1 MGKDCFCKAKKKRR
15 RCNRNCK
22 KRRRQMRRAIH
33 RFRRARRRRRRA
45 RRRRNGRKVC
55 TLRGDPHIRTF
66 RGQKYN
72 HYKTGWYLAAQGK
85 GFRVTVLQSRSKTWK
100 KRSVIKTIRVQ
111 TKGRKVSIF
120 KASRTKACSKKGKT
134 FRIPGGKVSVKTS
147 CRKHA
152 KDHHLNVR
160 IALKSTKGVR
170 GSCAVKV
177 SKKKVLSLKHVFN
190 KARRCGV
197 SKKRLFKAFAGCAK
211 RGRGKRGCL
220 LDYINGRCRKCRIR
234 CGKGFTLSKK
244 HFCKCVRKRSRCR
257 RRCPKG
263 QKLSKKH
270 TCKCVDK
277 KPIRRCRRK
286 CPKGQKLSKK
296 HTCKCVDK
304 KPIRIGKRAKPT
316 AKP

>member
-1 MGKDCFCKAKKKRR
+1 MG
-15 RCNRNCK
+15 
-22 KRRRQMRRAIH
+22 
-33 RFRRARRRRRRA
+33 
-45 RRRRNGRKVC
+45 
-55 TLRGDPHIRTF
+55 
-66 RGQKYN
+66 
-72 HYKTGWYLAAQGK
+72 
-85 GFRVTVLQSRSKTWK
+85 
-100 KRSVIKTIRVQ
+100 IKTIRVQ

-234 CGKGFTLSKK
+234 CAKGFT
-244 HFCKCVRKRSRCR
+244 
-257 RRCPKG
+257 
-263 QKLSKKH
+263 LSKKH

-286 CPKGQKLSKK
+286 CPKGQKLSKE

-316 AKP
+316 AKPTTDK